1 MKNIGTSRK
10 EYMKMNYR
18 GEYGRERYG
27 RGDYEEGGYSRGRYG
42 RRGVKGTGRGRYRRG
57 NYRGEEMIDE
67 MYSNYGEYSEG
78 KEEYNRGNYGAK
90 DESMKALDCML
101 QTTMDFFEY
110 LEGEAGS
117 QEEME
122 LIKEYKKE
130 IGKM

>member
-1 MKNIGTSRK
+1 
-10 EYMKMNYR
+10 MNYH
-18 GEYGRERYG
+18 GEYGRGRYG
-27 RGDYEEGGYSRGRYG
+27 REQYGNYGRDRYG
-42 RRGVKGTGRGRYRRG
+42 RRGVKGTGRGRYSRRG
-57 NYRGEEMIDE
+57 NYRGDEMLDE

-78 KEEYNRGNYGAK
+78 REEYERGNYGAK

-117 QEEME
+117 EEEME